1 MKRIGSV
8 VILTF
13 VLIALLSGCVSQMP
27 NSGSSPSEILKT
39 NSPLATE
46 STTIPYQEPSGYTE
60 QTQEAITRA
69 VALVAP
75 AVVFIDT
82 KFQPEQGGFSFPD
95 VPFFSPGPSQPQEGQ
110 GSGVIVD
117 SQNGYILTNNHVV
130 QNALEIKVTLADGRT
145 FTGKVLGSYPIS
157 DIAVV
162 KIEGT
167 NLPEAIMGDTTNLRV
182 GSWAIAI
189 GNPYGFENTV
199 TVGVVSAF
207 NRTLSSPETGRP
219 LQDLIQTD
227 AAINP
232 GNSGGALVN
241 ISGEVI
247 GINTA
252 IMPYAQGMGFAIDIN
267 AAKSIFND
275 LVQLGHVVRPW
286 LGIIYTQVNDQI
298 AKDLKLTEITGVIV
312 LEVIAD
318 SPAAKAGLQKDDVI
332 QTINGEKLTKM
343 EVLRQIIRAKKVG
356 DNVTLQVWRSGKA
369 LNVTLTLQEMPA
381 ELP

>member
-1 MKRIGSV
+1 MKRVGSV
-8 VILTF
+8 LILFF
-13 VLIALLSGCVSQMP
+13 VLIALLSGCVYQIP
-27 NSGSSPSEILKT
+27 NSRSSSSEIPTNNPTPTAEIPTLPSE
-39 NSPLATE
+39 
-46 STTIPYQEPSGYTE
+46 EPKGYTE
-60 QTQEAITRA
+60 QTQAAITGA

-95 VPFFSPGPSQPQEGQ
+95 VPFFPPGPSQPQEGQ

-117 SQNGYILTNNHVV
+117 GNNGYILTNNHVV
-130 QNALEIKVTLADGRT
+130 QNALEIKVTLPDGRT
-145 FTGKVLGSYPIS
+145 FIGKVLGSYPIS

-167 NLPEAIMGDTTNLRV
+167 NLPEAKMGDTTNLRV

-252 IMPYAQGMGFAIDIN
+252 IMPYAQGIGFAIDIN
-267 AAKSIFND
+267 AAKSIFSD
-275 LVQLGHVVRPW
+275 LVLLGHVVRPW
-286 LGIIYTQVNDQI
+286 LGITYSKINDQI
-298 AKDLKLTEITGVIV
+298 AKDLKLAEITGVVV
-312 LEVIAD
+312 LEVIKD

-332 QTINGEKLTKM
+332 QTLNGEKLSKM
-343 EVLRQIIRAKKVG
+343 EVLRQIIKTKKVG
-356 DNVTLQVWRSGKA
+356 DDVTLQVWRSGKV
-369 LNVTLTLQEMPA
+369 LNLTLTLQEMPA

>member
-1 MKRIGSV
+1 MKRMGSV
-8 VILTF
+8 LILTF
-13 VLIALLSGCVSQMP
+13 VLVALLSGCVYQMP
-27 NSGSSPSEILKT
+27 NSGSSPSENLTKNPT
-39 NSPLATE
+39 LATE
-46 STTIPYQEPSGYTE
+46 SAAIPSQEPKGYTE

-82 KFQPEQGGFSFPD
+82 KFQPEQGVFSFPD
-95 VPFFSPGPSQPQEGQ
+95 VPFFFPGPSQPQEGQ
-110 GSGVIVD
+110 GSGVIVE
-117 SQNGYILTNNHVV
+117 SNNGYILTNNHVV
-130 QNALEIKVTLADGRT
+130 QNALEIKVTLPDGRT

-162 KIEGT
+162 KIEGA
-167 NLPEAIMGDTTNLRV
+167 NLPEAKMGDTTNLRV

-241 ISGEVI
+241 IRGEVI

-252 IMPYAQGMGFAIDIN
+252 IMPYAQGIGFAVDIN
-267 AAKSIFND
+267 AAKSIFSD

-286 LGIIYTQVNDQI
+286 LGITYTKINDQM
-298 AKDLKLTEITGVIV
+298 AKDLKLTEITGVVV
-312 LEVIAD
+312 LEVIKD
-318 SPAAKAGLQKDDVI
+318 SPAAKAGLQKDDVL
-332 QTINGEKLTKM
+332 QAINGEKLTKM
-343 EVLRQIIRAKKVG
+343 EVLRQIIKAKKVG
-356 DNVTLQVWRSGKA
+356 DDVTLQVWRSEKV
-369 LNVTLTLQEMPA
+369 LYLTLTLQELPA

>member
-1 MKRIGSV
+1 MKRMGSAL
-8 VILTF
+8 ILAF
-13 VLIALLSGCVSQMP
+13 VLIALLSGCVYQIP
-27 NSGSSPSEILKT
+27 NGGSSPSAILT
-39 NSPLATE
+39 NSPPPATE
-46 STTIPYQEPSGYTE
+46 SAVMPSGEPKGYTE

-82 KFQPEQGGFSFPD
+82 KFQPEQGVLPFPD
-95 VPFFSPGPSQPQEGQ
+95 VPFYSPGPSQPQEGQ

-117 SQNGYILTNNHVV
+117 SNNGYILTNNHVI
-130 QNALEIKVTLADGRT
+130 QNALEIKVTLPDGRT
-145 FTGKVLGSYPIS
+145 FAGKVLGSYPIS

-167 NLPEAIMGDTTNLRV
+167 NLPEAKMGDTTNLRV

-241 ISGEVI
+241 IQGEVI

-252 IMPYAQGMGFAIDIN
+252 IMPYAQGIGFAVDIN
-267 AAKSIFND
+267 AANSIFRD
-275 LVQLGHVVRPW
+275 LVRLGHVVRPW
-286 LGIIYTQVNDQI
+286 LGITYTKINDQL
-298 AKDLKLTEITGVIV
+298 AKDLKLPEMTGVVV
-312 LEVIAD
+312 LEVIKD

-343 EVLRQIIRAKKVG
+343 EVLRQIIKAKKVG
-356 DNVTLQVWRSGKA
+356 DDVILQVWRAGQV
-369 LNVTLTLQEMPA
+369 LNLTLTLQEMPA

>member
-1 MKRIGSV
+1 MKRMASIL
-8 VILTF
+8 ILTF
-13 VLIALLSGCVSQMP
+13 VLFALLSGCVYPLS
-27 NSGSSPSEILKT
+27 NSGSSPGEILT
-39 NSPLATE
+39 EHPPLATE
-46 STTIPYQEPSGYTE
+46 SATNPSEEPMGYTE

-82 KFQPEQGGFSFPD
+82 KFQPEPAVFPFPD
-95 VPFFSPGPSQPQEGQ
+95 TPFFSPGPFQPQEGQ

-117 SQNGYILTNNHVV
+117 GKNGYILTNNHVV
-130 QNALEIKVTLADGRT
+130 QNAIEIKVTLPDGRT

-167 NLPEAIMGDTTNLRV
+167 SLPEAKMGDTTNLRV

-241 ISGEVI
+241 IRGEVI

-252 IMPYAQGMGFAIDIN
+252 IMPYAQGIGFAVDIN
-267 AAKSIFND
+267 AAKSIFSD

-286 LGIIYTQVNDQI
+286 LGITYTKIIDQM
-298 AKDLKLTEITGVIV
+298 AKDLKLTDITGVIV
-312 LEVIAD
+312 LEVIKD

-332 QTINGEKLTKM
+332 QSVNGEKLTKM
-343 EVLRQIIRAKKVG
+343 EVLRQIIRVKKVG
-356 DNVTLQVWRSGKA
+356 DDVTLQVLRSGKI
-369 LNVTLTLQEMPA
+369 LIFTLTLQEMPA

>member
-1 MKRIGSV
+1 MYKR
-8 VILTF
+8 
-13 VLIALLSGCVSQMP
+13 QP
-27 NSGSSPSEILKT
+27 NGGSSPSEIHT
-39 NSPLATE
+39 NNPTLATE
-46 STTIPYQEPSGYTE
+46 SATIPSEEPKGYTE

-69 VALVAP
+69 VVLVAP

-82 KFQPEQGGFSFPD
+82 KFQPEQGVFSFPD

-117 SQNGYILTNNHVV
+117 GNNGYILTNNHVV
-130 QNALEIKVTLADGRT
+130 QNALEIKVTLPDGRT

-167 NLPEAIMGDTTNLRV
+167 NLPEAKMGDTTNLRV

-252 IMPYAQGMGFAIDIN
+252 IMPYAQGIGFAVDIN
-267 AAKSIFND
+267 AAKSIFSD

-286 LGIIYTQVNDQI
+286 LGITYTKINDQM

-312 LEVIAD
+312 LEVIKD
-318 SPAAKAGLQKDDVI
+318 SPAAKAGLQKNDVI
-332 QTINGEKLTKM
+332 QAINGEKLTKM
-343 EVLRQIIRAKKVG
+343 EVLRQIIKAKKVG
-356 DNVTLQVWRSGKA
+356 DDVTLQVWRSGKI
-369 LNVTLTLQEMPA
+369 LNLTLTLQEMPA

>member
-1 MKRIGSV
+1 MKRMGSV
-8 VILTF
+8 LILTF
-13 VLIALLSGCVSQMP
+13 VLIALLSGCVYQMP
-27 NSGSSPSEILKT
+27 NSGSSPSEILTKNPT
-39 NSPLATE
+39 LATE
-46 STTIPYQEPSGYTE
+46 SATIPSEESKGYTE

-69 VALVAP
+69 IALVAP

-82 KFQPEQGGFSFPD
+82 KFQPEQGVFSFPD

-117 SQNGYILTNNHVV
+117 GNNGYILTNNHVV
-130 QNALEIKVTLADGRT
+130 QNALEIKVTLPDGRT

-167 NLPEAIMGDTTNLRV
+167 NLPEAKMGDTTNLRV

-252 IMPYAQGMGFAIDIN
+252 IMPYAQGIGFAVDIN
-267 AAKSIFND
+267 AAKSIFSD

-286 LGIIYTQVNDQI
+286 LGITYTKINDQM

-312 LEVIAD
+312 LEVIKD
-318 SPAAKAGLQKDDVI
+318 SPAAKVGLQKDDVI
-332 QTINGEKLTKM
+332 QAINGEKLTKM
-343 EVLRQIIRAKKVG
+343 EVLRQIIKAKKVG
-356 DNVTLQVWRSGKA
+356 DDVTLQVWRSGKV
-369 LNVTLTLQEMPA
+369 LYLTITLQEMPA